1 MSLYAKEQKTLARR
15 VTLRDE
21 SLAENKE
28 LGLEAMQEQMDLL
41 FAVLHEH
48 GINSRLWMQE
58 YLEAAERNGGTA
70 PVDFKKFLPWN
81 LTAEAKARMSKD
93 SVFSYAKANFIQNS
107 HGTVLHL
114 RKDGTR
120 EKIDI
125 GSLTGD
131 QFDKLTG
138 LKTSG

>member
-1 MSLYAKEQKTLARR
+1 MPKKGKQVSLRR
-15 VTLRDE
+15 VTMRDE

-28 LGLEAMQEQMDLL
+28 LGLEAMQEQMDVI

-58 YLEAAERNGGTA
+58 YLESAEKNGGKPPA
-70 PVDFKKFLPWN
+70 DFEKFLPWN
-81 LTAEAKARMSKD
+81 LTAEAKARLSKD
-93 SVFSYAKANFIQNS
+93 SAFSYGKANFIQKGD
-107 HGTVLHL
+107 GTVFHL

-131 QFDKLTG
+131 EFDKLTG
-138 LKTSG
+138 LKTSD

>member
-1 MSLYAKEQKTLARR
+1 MRKNRKVVARR
-15 VTLRDE
+15 VTLREE

-28 LGLEAMQEQMDLL
+28 LGLEAMQEQMDFI

-58 YLEAAERNGGTA
+58 YLEAAEKNGGNA
-70 PVDFKKFLPWN
+70 PADFEKFLPWN
-81 LTAEAKARMSKD
+81 LSAEAKARLSKD
-93 SVFSYAKANFIQNS
+93 STFSYGKANFIQKS
-107 HGTVLHL
+107 DGTVLHL
-114 RKDGTR
+114 RKDGSS

-125 GSLTGD
+125 GSLTGNE
-131 QFDKLTG
+131 FDKLTG

>member
-1 MSLYAKEQKTLARR
+1 MRKNRKTLARR
-15 VTLRDE
+15 VTLREE

-28 LGLEAMQEQMDLL
+28 LGLEAMQEQMDFI
-41 FAVLHEH
+41 FAILHEH

-58 YLEAAERNGGTA
+58 YLEAAERNGGKA
-70 PVDFKKFLPWN
+70 PADLEKFLPWN
-81 LTAEAKARMSKD
+81 LPAEAKARLSKD
-93 SVFSYAKANFIQNS
+93 SAFSYGKANFIQKGD
-107 HGTVLHL
+107 GTVFHL

-131 QFDKLTG
+131 EFDKLTG
-138 LKTSG
+138 LKTSD